1 VRKLTYLAVFAAL
14 VLLALPVAGYL
25 LLRGSLPQLD
35 GDLRESG
42 LEKAVR
48 ITRDARGVPTLA
60 AANRLDLA
68 YATGF
73 VHAQDRYFQMDLA
86 RRHAAGELAELF
98 GRVALDE
105 DRKTR
110 LFRFRSLARAVVAAA
125 PARQRAVLGAYARG
139 ANAGLASLSSRPW
152 EYWLLRQRPAPWQ
165 PEDTVLVEYA
175 MWWDLQANGF
185 PREILRREINA
196 RLGGADCSG
205 GWKCALAFF
214 YPSGTRWDAPATR
227 AGMAPAAATVSVPDA
242 AVLNVRGGPQSQGP
256 AAPATRTSAAGSNN
270 WAVAGRLSASGAAL
284 IANDMHLGLRVP
296 PVWYHARLLTQ
307 GSASEPA
314 LDLNGVTLPGTP
326 LLVAGSNHHIAWGFT
341 NSYGTW
347 LDVEQLPC
355 AALSEHVLLTPAGTV
370 PLTVVREEIRV
381 HGGAPVVLEVA
392 SAPEGLLLR
401 ADPTQHSCWFGSWLA
416 QVPAATNMN
425 LMELENVHSVEEA
438 LALAPEIGIP
448 HQNAVIGDERG
459 HIAWTIFGRIPAGG
473 GPGRER
479 GALPWTTA
487 IDHPRLL
494 DPPLGRLWT
503 ANAQVTTDERE
514 LRLIGGNLAALGA
527 EYNLGARA
535 GQIRDDLLALHDKLT
550 PADMLRIQ
558 LDDRAVFLAPWRTL
572 LLSLL
577 DAESLRGHPKR
588 AEFRSLVERWKAE
601 ASVDSVGYRLVRAYH
616 DRTQQSVWQ
625 TLLRA
630 LELHTDHPA
639 PPEQFEGP
647 LWQLVTAQPL
657 HLLSQE
663 YPNWP
668 EFLRAQVD
676 ATIGE
681 LESSCVLLARCTW
694 GAREVVRVRHPL
706 SRALPWLSSL
716 LDMPELQLPGD
727 HDMPRVQ
734 DGAVFGASER
744 FAVSPGRESEGY
756 LTIPG
761 GQSGHP
767 LSPYY
772 RAGYMAWARGETL
785 PFLPGPPR
793 HTLRLTP
800 D

>member
-1 VRKLTYLAVFAAL
+1 MT
-14 VLLALPVAGYL
+14 
-25 LLRGSLPQLD
+25 
-35 GDLRESG
+35 
-42 LEKAVR
+42 
-48 ITRDARGVPTLA
+48 
-60 AANRLDLA
+60 
-68 YATGF
+68 
-73 VHAQDRYFQMDLA
+73 
-86 RRHAAGELAELF
+86 
-98 GRVALDE
+98 
-105 DRKTR
+105 
-110 LFRFRSLARAVVAAA
+110 
-125 PARQRAVLGAYARG
+125 
-139 ANAGLASLSSRPW
+139 
-152 EYWLLRQRPAPWQ
+152 
-165 PEDTVLVEYA
+165 TVSA
-175 MWWDLQANGF
+175 
-185 PREILRREINA
+185 
-196 RLGGADCSG
+196 
-205 GWKCALAFF
+205 
-214 YPSGTRWDAPATR
+214 
-227 AGMAPAAATVSVPDA
+227 APAAAVPIPDA
-242 AVLNVRGGPQSQGP
+242 AVLDVRGGPQSHGLSTS
-256 AAPATRTSAAGSNN
+256 ATHSPAAGSNN

-284 IANDMHLGLRVP
+284 VANDMHLGLRVP

-307 GSASEPA
+307 GSGSEPA

-326 LLVAGSNHHIAWGFT
+326 LLVAGSNRHIAWGFT

-347 LDVEQLPC
+347 LDVETLPC
-355 AALSEHVLLTPAGTV
+355 IARSEHLLRTPAGSV

-381 HGGAPVVLEVA
+381 RGEAPVVLEVG
-392 SAPEGLLLR
+392 SAPQGLLLR
-401 ADPTQHSCWFGSWLA
+401 TDPAQHSCWFGSWLA
-416 QVPAATNMN
+416 QLPAATNMN
-425 LMELENVHSVEEA
+425 LMELETVHSVEEA
-438 LALAPEIGIP
+438 LALAPTIGIP

-479 GALPWTTA
+479 GALPWTTPA
-487 IDHPRLL
+487 EHPRLL

-503 ANAQVTTDERE
+503 ANAQVTTDPRE
-514 LRLIGGNLAALGA
+514 LRLIGGDRAALGA
-527 EYNLGARA
+527 QYNLGARA

-625 TLLRA
+625 MLLPA
-630 LELHTDHPA
+630 LELHAEYADPPA
-639 PPEQFEGP
+639 QFEGP
-647 LWQLVTAQPL
+647 LWRLVTAQPL
-657 HLLSQE
+657 HLLSQQ
-663 YPNWP
+663 YANWP
-668 EFLRAQVD
+668 QFLRAQVD

-681 LESSCVLLARCTW
+681 LESSCASLARCSW

-706 SRALPWLSSL
+706 SRALPWLSAL
-716 LDMPELQLPGD
+716 LDMPGLQLPGD

-772 RAGYMAWARGETL
+772 RAGFMAWARGATL
-785 PFLPGPPR
+785 PFLPGPPQ
-793 HTLRLTP
+793 HTLRLMP
-800 D
+800 SG

>member
-1 VRKLTYLAVFAAL
+1 VRKWAYLAVLAAL
-14 VLLALPVAGYL
+14 VLLALPVTGYL

-35 GDLRESG
+35 GELRESG
-42 LEKAVR
+42 LQGPVR
-48 ITRDARGVPTLA
+48 ITRDAHGVPTLA

-110 LFRFRSLARAVVAAA
+110 LFRFRSLARAVIAAA
-125 PARQRAVLGAYARG
+125 PARQRAVLEAYAHG
-139 ANAGLASLSSRPW
+139 ANAGLASLSARPW
-152 EYWLLRQRPAPWQ
+152 EYWLLRQRPAPWR
-165 PEDTVLVEYA
+165 PEDSVLVEYA
-175 MWWDLQANGF
+175 MWWDLQASGF

-196 RLGGADCSG
+196 RLGGTQCSG
-205 GWKCALAFF
+205 GWKCALAFL
-214 YPSGTRWDAPATR
+214 YPPGTRWDAPATT
-227 AGMAPAAATVSVPDA
+227 AGPAGAPTVPVPAREVLDVRSGARSQGLPAPASH
-242 AVLNVRGGPQSQGP
+242 
-256 AAPATRTSAAGSNN
+256 APAAGSNN

-326 LLVAGSNHHIAWGFT
+326 LLVAGSNRHIAWGFT
-341 NSYGTW
+341 NSYGSW

-355 AALSEHVLLTPAGTV
+355 PALSEHVLLTPAGSV
-370 PLTVVREEIRV
+370 PLTVVREAIRV
-381 HGGAPVVLEVA
+381 RGEAPVVLEVT
-392 SAPEGLLLR
+392 SGPDGLLLR
-401 ADPTQHSCWFGSWLA
+401 ADPTRHSCWFGSWLA
-416 QVPAATNMN
+416 QLPAATNIG
-425 LMELENVHSVEEA
+425 LMELENVRSVEEA
-438 LALAPEIGIP
+438 LALAPDIGIP

-459 HIAWTIFGRIPAGG
+459 HIAWTIFGRIPAGT
-473 GPGRER
+473 GPGRAR

-487 IDHPRLL
+487 AEHPRLV

-514 LRLIGGNLAALGA
+514 LRLIGGDLAALGA

-535 GQIRDDLLALHDKLT
+535 GQIRDDLLALHGNAS

-558 LDDRAVFLAPWRTL
+558 LDNRAVFLAHWRTL

-577 DAESLRGHPKR
+577 DAESLRGHPRR

-601 ASVDSVGYRLVRAYH
+601 ASIDSVGYRLVRAYH

-625 TLLRA
+625 MLLRA
-630 LELHTDHPA
+630 LELHADYPA
-639 PPEQFEGP
+639 PPEQFEAP

-657 HLLSQE
+657 HMLSQQ
-663 YPNWP
+663 YASWP
-668 EFLRAQVD
+668 QFLRAQVD
-676 ATIGE
+676 DTIAE
-681 LESSCVLLARCTW
+681 LESSCASLARCTW

-716 LDMPELQLPGD
+716 LDMPAQELPGD

-734 DGAVFGASER
+734 DGAVLGASER
-744 FAVSPGRESEGY
+744 FAVSPGHESEGY

-772 RAGYMAWARGETL
+772 RSGFIEWVRGETL
-785 PFLPGPPR
+785 PFLPGPAQ
-793 HTLRLTP
+793 HTLRLTAG
-800 D
+800 